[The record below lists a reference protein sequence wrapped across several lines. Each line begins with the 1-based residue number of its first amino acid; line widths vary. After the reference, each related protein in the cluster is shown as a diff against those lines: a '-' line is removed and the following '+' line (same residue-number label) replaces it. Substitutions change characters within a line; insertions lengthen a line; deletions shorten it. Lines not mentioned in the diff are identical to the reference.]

1 MRTRSPG
8 NTATSWLPCCSKLN
22 NSRPATF
29 WKLQTPKVLEIFG
42 VLITRIQGLP
52 SRVAGCKININWE
65 PTVNSNDIFRPALTV
80 DVVIFTLRENRLHAL
95 LVQRAEP
102 PFEGMWALPGGFVN
116 NDESLEAAAN
126 RELAEETGIQ
136 QAYLEQLYTYGDPP
150 RDPRGR
156 VVTVAYFA
164 LIPADAP
171 IHSEGGSDAGQAR
184 WCAVDCLPEL
194 AFDHAEII
202 GYALRRLR
210 YKLEYTAAGFE
221 LLPDEFTL
229 SEIQHTYEMILG
241 ERLDKR
247 NFRRR
252 VLGAEIIEPTQHLR
266 GGDGRPARL
275 YRYRPDAVAEVKA
288 RRLFP

>member
-1 MRTRSPG
+1 M
-8 NTATSWLPCCSKLN
+8 
-22 NSRPATF
+22 
-29 WKLQTPKVLEIFG
+29 
-42 VLITRIQGLP
+42 
-52 SRVAGCKININWE
+52 E
-65 PTVNSNDIFRPALTV
+65 PFEDLRPALTV

-95 LVQRAEP
+95 LVQRGEP
-102 PFEGMWALPGGFVN
+102 PFDAMWALPGGFVN
-116 NDESLEAAAN
+116 GDESLEAAAS

-136 QAYLEQLYTYGDPP
+136 HAYLEQLYTYGDPL

-156 VVTVAYFA
+156 VVTVSYFA
-164 LIPADAP
+164 LIPSDAP
-171 IHSEGGSDAGQAR
+171 LRSEGGSDTPQAR
-184 WCAVDCLPEL
+184 WFAVDCLPEL
-194 AFDHAEII
+194 AFDHADII

-221 LLPDEFTL
+221 LLPDEFSL

-241 ERLDKR
+241 ENLDKR

-252 VLGAEIIEPTQHLR
+252 ILAAGVIEPTPHLR
-266 GGDGRPARL
+266 SGDGRPARL